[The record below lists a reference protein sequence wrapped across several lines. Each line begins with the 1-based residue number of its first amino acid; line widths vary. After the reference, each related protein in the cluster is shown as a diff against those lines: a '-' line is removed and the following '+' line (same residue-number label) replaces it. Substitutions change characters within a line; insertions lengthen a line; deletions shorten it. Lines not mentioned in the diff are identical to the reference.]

1 MAGHEW
7 DWFQR
12 EELIGQISDIR
23 VQNLQV
29 ERENVQK
36 RTFTRWI
43 NLHLEK
49 CNPPLEVKDLFLDIQ
64 DGKILMALLE
74 VLSGQNL
81 LHEYKSSTHRIF
93 RLNNIAKALKFLED
107 SNVKLVSIDAAE
119 IVDGN
124 SSLVLGLI
132 WNIILF
138 FQIKEL
144 TGNLNRNSSSSSLS
158 SGPSG
163 ADSDTSHPSTP
174 NIERSMSLSV
184 KDQRKAI
191 RALLTWVQRKTRKYG
206 VAVQDFASS
215 WRSGLAFLAIIKAID
230 SNLVDMKQALEKSA
244 RENLEDAFSIA
255 QDNLG
260 VPRLLEPEDI
270 MVESPDEQSI
280 MTYVAQFLEH
290 FQEIEGEDFSDPDKK
305 IPIEATYV
313 QIKDASSE
321 QEGKILILN
330 ENGERMYTVNHERSH
345 SPPTKVCV
353 RDLPE
358 ELQSEI
364 ADEELNDRLN
374 QPLSDNSQRVSEESL
389 VLLSAEEPQR
399 PTSLQITGSVSFE
412 SSSSW
417 EVLSDKLIQNERSI
431 SDDQLKQNDDLSATI
446 LPDQKNAVDT
456 GDSES
461 SSKEEFTI
469 KMSPECN
476 NEIKDSLVNKT
487 GDSCSLSPLSQTSD
501 AHTNEPTNLVET
513 TEPITSTFLQENAS
527 KEEDIRKYVLCL
539 LDEEIS
545 KKLPDGYEHPE
556 QSPVFQTVQDT
567 NCSSKDSDLKG
578 QMEISLSCKSENSTP
593 PVTKIPENLDSHSED
608 GSSAKMS
615 SNSLKVSVIP
625 HDLFY
630 YPHYNVP
637 ISAVLEA
644 FAKPSPASYVSENS
658 SPQTLLSVNYLH
670 EGEPLVLN
678 NEGGILD
685 PGLQTNL
692 SVSPAEMVVEDMEEE
707 KVDPDSS
714 TKSSSEKVQAA
725 RIGKNMELKEDGSI
739 STNSQDS
746 TNPENPEVMVDQ
758 LEDISSAMLRS
769 EISSKR
775 KEKRK
780 NVIQAENFQTS
791 ETGTTQ
797 LPDKPKEEI
806 IDYQEFSRV
815 SYSDSSVYLRKR
827 IPNPSEKEHVSENKQ
842 KNTDMDES
850 TNLLIIRKKK
860 DLEAPENAIPPPEPP
875 YVEQPELFYF
885 IVFLWV
891 LVYCLLLLP
900 HLVSNKF

>member
-49 CNPPLEVKDLFLDIQ
+49 CNPPLEVQDLFVDIQ

-74 VLSGQNL
+74 ILSGQNL

-119 IVDGN
+119 IADGN

-174 NIERSMSLSV
+174 NIEKSMSVSV

-230 SNLVDMKQALEKSA
+230 SNLVDMKRALEKSA
-244 RENLEDAFSIA
+244 QENLEDAFSIA
-255 QDNLG
+255 QDKLG

-313 QIKDASSE
+313 HIKDTPSE

-330 ENGERMYTVNHERSH
+330 ENGERTYTVNHERSH
-345 SPPTKVCV
+345 YPPTKVCV

-358 ELQSEI
+358 ELRSEI
-364 ADEELNDRLN
+364 AHEELNDKLN
-374 QPLSDNSQRVSEESL
+374 QPLSDNSQGVSEESL

-417 EVLSDKLIQNERSI
+417 EVLSDKLIQNEWSI
-431 SDDQLKQNDDLSATI
+431 SDDQLKQNDDLSSTV
-446 LPDQKNAVDT
+446 LTDQKNAVDT
-456 GDSES
+456 VDSES

-476 NEIKDSLVNKT
+476 NEIKDSLVNRT
-487 GDSCSLSPLSQTSD
+487 WDSCSLSPLSQTSD
-501 AHTNEPTNLVET
+501 AHTNEPTNLVEN

-527 KEEDIRKYVLCL
+527 KEGDIRKYVLRL

-545 KKLPDGYEHPE
+545 KKLPDGYEHPK

-578 QMEISLSCKSENSTP
+578 QMEISLSCKSENSTE
-593 PVTKIPENLDSHSED
+593 PVTKIPENLDIHSED

-615 SNSLKVSVIP
+615 PNSLKVSVIP

-644 FAKPSPASYVSENS
+644 FAKPSSASYVSENS
-658 SPQTLLSVNYLH
+658 KICGELSMNYLH

-678 NEGGILD
+678 NEGGILE

-692 SVSPAEMVVEDMEEE
+692 SVAEMDVEDMEEE
-707 KVDPDSS
+707 KVHPDSL
-714 TKSSSEKVQAA
+714 TKSSSKKVQAA
-725 RIGKNMELKEDGSI
+725 LIGKNVELKEDSSI

-758 LEDISSAMLRS
+758 LEDTSSAVLRS

-775 KEKRK
+775 KEKKK

-791 ETGTTQ
+791 ETETTQ
-797 LPDKPKEEI
+797 LPDKQKEEI
-806 IDYQEFSRV
+806 LDYQDFSRV

-827 IPNPSEKEHVSENKQ
+827 MSNPTEKEHVSENKQ
-842 KNTDMDES
+842 KNTDVDER

-860 DLEAPENAIPPPEPP
+860 DLEAPENAIPPSEPP
-875 YVEQPELFYF
+875 CVEQPELFYF

-900 HLVSNKF
+900 HLISNKL